1 MRPQN
6 WPDTI
11 NYTNKTILN
20 NNKEYPEH
28 NYLEGVIIKEITNP
42 NHKLFGE
49 YGLFARRQWEKYEII
64 GEYCGLLSKY
74 NEIDEKT
81 RYLAQLYIDESPED
95 TLYIDANQY
104 GNETRFINDYRNIA
118 LEPNTTFVSSN
129 ISGKQHILII
139 VTKQIKPYTEILAD
153 YGNDYWNYHSIK

>member
-95 TLYIDANQY
+95 TLYIDANEY
-104 GNETRFINDYRNIA
+104 GNETRFINDYRLYYFNVGTNFYFNVYNIK
-118 LEPNTTFVSSN
+118 LY
-129 ISGKQHILII
+129 I
-139 VTKQIKPYTEILAD
+139 VDMLNLVLDHCITVLLD
-153 YGNDYWNYHSIK
+153 YCITVLPDY